1 MKKETPFWIR
11 CLDLMTILSFGLV
24 AVLRGFDIDS
34 IVLGIDFANV
44 AGGVFLIS
52 LLVCVGVGL
61 ICHEITPTTLLTR
74 TIRWGL
80 HTHIQRFFLRP
91 FVVKT
96 RMAHSTGT
104 SVPYTDTNK
113 T

>member
-61 ICHEITPTTLLTR
+61 ICPEYEPIAAKVLLG
-74 TIRWGL
+74 RWNRRL
-80 HTHIQRFFLRP
+80 
-91 FVVKT
+91 
-96 RMAHSTGT
+96 
-104 SVPYTDTNK
+104 
-113 T
+113 